1 MNRLAYAACAL
12 LTTLFSCAGTQTE
25 LPTETP
31 TPAEV
36 VSGYEAIV
44 RGDYAEAA
52 ALLETALQ
60 KQPDNLYA
68 LVHLGLAYQQLGRT
82 EEAIDILEASHK
94 RDPERTQNGTAL
106 LDYYLGLAYE
116 DAGRDEDAVNAY
128 ERDAERDPTDPLPR
142 AQLGALYER
151 RNELEKARKEFELA
165 AQLDPSNET
174 AAQNVE
180 RVLRKMLDAGVDPFP
195 DIVPAVRVL
204 ETDAAERIE
213 NAPHPDEYPND
224 DAVILF
230 NRLEHEILSDG
241 RARFTTHLAVKILR
255 RRAIADYGE
264 IAVPY
269 NSAAQHIRVNK
280 ALTRLPDGTVM
291 RVQDDAIRDATPRA
305 ALAFNL
311 YSDTLWKVISFPALM
326 PGAVVEYQVTV
337 EDAQPRGS
345 ARNIW
350 FWNDVLLQAKY
361 PTLTAEYGLRMPEEV
376 KIKWKAYRA
385 DVRFERRKEDGNAV
399 YIWSYGPVPPYL
411 PEPNS
416 PPAEETAPRL
426 TLSSVDS
433 WDAIHTW
440 YRSLLSGRAD
450 MSDALAK
457 AAGDVAASRGTQEE
471 RIQALCAYA
480 ARELRYVAIQLGQG
494 AYQPHTAVDS
504 FERRYGDCKDKTNL
518 LISAL
523 SLIGVEALPAI
534 LNPTDGGAD
543 VDKEL
548 PSLSQFSHMILALPT
563 GGGEYRW
570 FDPTNDA
577 LPVGRL
583 PARNQGRMA
592 LILAP
597 SGPIWRRTPI
607 DKADSNRLDWTLE
620 AELGGDGSLEGV
632 ETLIGTGLRAGE
644 LRRLYRAVNPSR
656 MRGYLEERLSGS
668 YPGAQALEWSVEGL
682 EDVHAPVQ
690 VRVHFRAKDYARVSG
705 GALIAPIPGADLDAQ
720 AESAAL
726 QTRKTAYQLGV
737 PAVMTRRVRLKL
749 PDGFALS
756 APPPRAIQNRYA
768 SFKRE
773 YSFDGQTAQY
783 DFEYTAHLPEVP
795 PEAYP
800 PFKRLLESLAQEE
813 NAVFLLERRNGLP

>member
-12 LTTLFSCAGTQTE
+12 LTALFSCAGTKTE
-25 LPTETP
+25 LPTQTAA
-31 TPAEV
+31 PAEV
-36 VSGYEAIV
+36 AGGYEALV

-82 EEAIDILEASHK
+82 EEAVDALETAHQ
-94 RDPERTQNGTAL
+94 RDPERTQNGAAL

-116 DAGRDEDAVNAY
+116 DAGRDGGAVNAY
-128 ERDAERDPTDPLPR
+128 ERHAERDPTDPLPR

-151 RNELEKARKEFELA
+151 RNELEKARREFALA
-165 AQLDPSNET
+165 AQLDPSNEA
-174 AAQNVE
+174 AAQNLE
-180 RVLRKMLDAGVDPFP
+180 RVLRKMLDAGADPFP

-213 NAPHPDEYPND
+213 NAPHADAYPNE

-269 NSAAQHIRVNK
+269 NSAAQNIRVNK
-280 ALTRLPDGTVM
+280 ALTRLPDGTAM
-291 RVQDDAIRDATPRA
+291 RVQDDAIRDVTPRA

-345 ARNIW
+345 AQNIW

-361 PTLTAEYGLRMPEEV
+361 RTLSVEYGLRTPEEV
-376 KIKWKAYRA
+376 EIKWKAYRA
-385 DVRFERRKEDGNAV
+385 DVQFERRKEGENAV

-440 YRSLLSGRAD
+440 YRSLLNGRAD
-450 MSDALAK
+450 MSGALAK
-457 AAGDVAASRGTQEE
+457 AAGDVAVSRGTQEE

-563 GGGEYRW
+563 GDGEYRW

-577 LPVGRL
+577 LPVGKL

-597 SGPIWRRTPI
+597 SGPVWRRTPI
-607 DKADSNRLDWTLE
+607 DKAEDNRLDWTLE
-620 AELGGDGSLEGV
+620 AELRGDGSLEGV

-644 LRRLYRAVNPSR
+644 LRRLYRTVNPSR
-656 MRGYLEERLSGS
+656 MREYLEERLSGS
-668 YPGAQALEWSVEGL
+668 YPGAQALEWSVDGL
-682 EDVHAPVQ
+682 EDVQAPMR
-690 VRVHFRAKDYARVSG
+690 VRVHFTAKDYARVSG
-705 GALIAPIPGADLDAQ
+705 DALIAPIPGADLDAQ

-726 QTRKTAYQLGV
+726 QTRTTAYHLGA
-737 PAVMTRRVRLKL
+737 PMVMTRRVRLKL

-756 APPPRAIQNRYA
+756 APPPRSIQNEYA

-773 YSFDGQTAQY
+773 YRFDGQTAQY
-783 DFEYTAHLPEVP
+783 DFEYAARLPMIP
-795 PEAYP
+795 PEAYA

-813 NAVFLLERRNGLP
+813 SAVFLLELRGGVP